1 MLISINSIILYKSK
15 TKSNSTVSSLHVNP
29 KDTASNLIDNSK
41 EKANILN
48 TYFASVFTKEPD
60 GDFISLEEKQILRQI
75 PLEFSIDEVRKLLQ
89 NLKTGKSPGP
99 DGFHPRF
106 INELAD
112 ELCLPL
118 YLIFKS
124 SVSCAKILQFI
135 RKVIANWLVII
146 GRSVLQVLYVEY
158 WRLL

>member
-1 MLISINSIILYKSK
+1 METLKTIQKHFGSTPNPKRNQTQLYPAY
-15 TKSNSTVSSLHVNP
+15 NVNP

-89 NLKTGKSPGP
+89 NL
-99 DGFHPRF
+99 R
-106 INELAD
+106 
-112 ELCLPL
+112 
-118 YLIFKS
+118 
-124 SVSCAKILQFI
+124 
-135 RKVIANWLVII
+135 
-146 GRSVLQVLYVEY
+146 
-158 WRLL
+158 